1 MGEFRLN
8 YIEIEPKGK
17 IYYHGN
23 GVNINFIY
31 FHEEQGL
38 QGFFWDAGMDNWY
51 QTSYKNHASKGH
63 GCSMKQFVDKSGK
76 IAYAL
81 RT

>member
-31 FHEEQGL
+31 FHETKGL
-38 QGFFWDAGMDNWY
+38 KGFFWEMKFEQPRQKEY
-51 QTSYKNHASKGH
+51 ASNGG
-63 GCSMKQFVDKSGK
+63 GCSMKQFVDKDGK
-76 IAYAL
+76 IAYSL
-81 RT
+81 DI

>member
-1 MGEFRLN
+1 MN

-31 FHEEQGL
+31 LHETGGL
-38 QGFFWDAGMDNWY
+38 QGFMWGDFNDSIYLD
-51 QTSYKNHASKGH
+51 HAERG
-63 GCSMKQFVDKSGK
+63 GGADMKQFVDKDGK
-76 IAYAL
+76 IAYSL
-81 RT
+81 NI